1 MPRAKK
7 PTIAKEQV
15 RGMKYLDR
23 VLPLLQRLHD
33 DATARDRA
41 GNRTLF
47 YDQYAA
53 LVLLAMFSPALDS
66 LRAIQQAS
74 ATRKVKQLLGCSR
87 ASLGSLSEA
96 ARVFDPT
103 LLEQVIAELG
113 QELAPL
119 AKDPR
124 LTDVRNTL
132 VLVDGTLLRALARL
146 VESMWKHSR
155 TGNPMHGWRLHTLFE
170 LDRHVPTR
178 VELSDYR
185 NSGDSDERAVLGR
198 TLQPQRCYV
207 MDRGYFSYGLFNSI
221 VDAGSDYVCR
231 VKKYIGYEVTQER
244 ELTAEARAAGVRR
257 DRIVRAGSTRD
268 QRAHHPLRLIEVHV
282 QVQPRAARGEGRPR
296 HQPPRTEVL
305 LIATNLLDVPA
316 EIVALVYRYRWT
328 VELFFRF
335 FKQVLGCRHLISDDP
350 DGIRIQCYCAVIA
363 CMLLQLWT
371 GKKPDKAM
379 HRMVG
384 FYLCGWADAD
394 ELLAFI
400 NRPDNTGV
408 KLRQR
413 EELFKKLGW

>member
-7 PTIAKEQV
+7 PTIATEQV

-124 LTDVRNTL
+124 LTADVRNTL
-132 VLVDGTLLRALARL
+132 VLVDAARCCGRWRGW
-146 VESMWKHSR
+146 SSR
-155 TGNPMHGWRLHTLFE
+155 G
-170 LDRHVPTR
+170 
-178 VELSDYR
+178 
-185 NSGDSDERAVLGR
+185 
-198 TLQPQRCYV
+198 
-207 MDRGYFSYGLFNSI
+207 
-221 VDAGSDYVCR
+221 
-231 VKKYIGYEVTQER
+231 
-244 ELTAEARAAGVRR
+244 
-257 DRIVRAGSTRD
+257 GST
-268 QRAHHPLRLIEVHV
+268 
-282 QVQPRAARGEGRPR
+282 AAPATPCTAGGCTRCSSWTATCRRG
-296 HQPPRTEVL
+296 
-305 LIATNLLDVPA
+305 
-316 EIVALVYRYRWT
+316 W
-328 VELFFRF
+328 
-335 FKQVLGCRHLISDDP
+335 S
-350 DGIRIQCYCAVIA
+350 
-363 CMLLQLWT
+363 
-371 GKKPDKAM
+371 
-379 HRMVG
+379 
-384 FYLCGWADAD
+384 
-394 ELLAFI
+394 
-400 NRPDNTGV
+400 
-408 KLRQR
+408 
-413 EELFKKLGW
+413 